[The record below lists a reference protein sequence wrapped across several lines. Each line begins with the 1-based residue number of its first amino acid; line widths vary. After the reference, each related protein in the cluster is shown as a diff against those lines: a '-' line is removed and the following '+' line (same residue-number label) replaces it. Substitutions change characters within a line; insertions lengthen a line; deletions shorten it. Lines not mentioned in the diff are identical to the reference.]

1 MLPIRSVVDMAI
13 RALIFDV
20 DGTLAETERDGHRVA
35 FNAAFEEAGLP
46 WHWDVELYDD
56 LLTVTGGKERIRHF
70 CTRFD
75 PTFLQRRDA
84 TALIAGIHAAKT
96 RRYGALVRTG
106 QIKLRPGVQELIH
119 AARDAGIRLAIATTT
134 TPDNVTELLRTTLG
148 EDAPGWFEVVGAGDV
163 VPDKKPSPAVY
174 LWVLD
179 QLGLDAAECVA
190 IEDSEPGLAAAAA
203 AGVATVVA
211 PSAHAPSPRDPG
223 GPWEQAALVVDDLTN
238 VTLADLAALTNPANN
253 H

>member
-1 MLPIRSVVDMAI
+1 MLPLRSVVDMAI

-35 FNAAFEEAGLP
+35 FNAAFDEAGLP

-148 EDAPGWFEVVGAGDV
+148 EDAPGWFEVVGA
-163 VPDKKPSPAVY
+163 
-174 LWVLD
+174 
-179 QLGLDAAECVA
+179 LGPRAFPPR
-190 IEDSEPGLAAAAA
+190 PGRPLGTGRARRRR
-203 AGVATVVA
+203 
-211 PSAHAPSPRDPG
+211 PHQRDPR
-223 GPWEQAALVVDDLTN
+223 GPCRAHQPCQQPLKEHRTWTSRI
-238 VTLADLAALTNPANN
+238 VTQT
-253 H
+253 